1 MKLSVS
7 NIRLQRGFA
16 LIRDSNLIKKACI
29 FGKYLQKNK
38 KMPRSPLKKKRIL
51 LPDPV
56 YNSKSVHMLVNRVL
70 KSGKKSIAFRIVYT
84 ALLQIGETTNKNP
97 LEVLLQALNN
107 VTPRVQVK
115 PRRRGGAIQMV
126 PRLLPV
132 GEKALTYAIRWIL
145 EACDK
150 KSGQTM
156 ISKLKNEIIDAYKN
170 TGYAMRKKEEL
181 HKIALSNAMYAK
193 APQKI
198 LSALSPETNTV
209 SFSTQKRVKTQTK
222 QINSVKK

>member
-1 MKLSVS
+1 
-7 NIRLQRGFA
+7 
-16 LIRDSNLIKKACI
+16 
-29 FGKYLQKNK
+29 
-38 KMPRSPLKKKRIL
+38 MPRSPLKKKRIL

-97 LEVLLQALNN
+97 LEVLVQALNN
-107 VTPRVQVK
+107 ITPRVQVK

-132 GEKALTYAIRWIL
+132 GEKALTYAIRWLL

-156 ISKLKNEIIDAYKN
+156 ISKLKTEVIDAYKN
-170 TGYAMRKKEEL
+170 TGYAIRKKEEL
-181 HKIALSNAMYAK
+181 HKIALSNAMFAK

-198 LSALSPETNTV
+198 LTALSPETNSV
-209 SFSTQKRVKTQTK
+209 SSSTQKRVKTQTK

>member
-1 MKLSVS
+1 
-7 NIRLQRGFA
+7 
-16 LIRDSNLIKKACI
+16 
-29 FGKYLQKNK
+29 
-38 KMPRSPLKKKRIL
+38 MPRSQLKKKRIL

-84 ALLQIGETTNKNP
+84 ALLQIGEVTNKNP
-97 LEVLLQALNN
+97 LEVFVQALNN

-145 EACDK
+145 ESCEK

-156 ISKLKNEIIDAYKN
+156 ISKLKNEILDAYKN
-170 TGYAMRKKEEL
+170 TGYAIRKKEEL
-181 HKIALSNAMYAK
+181 HKMALSNAMYAK
-193 APQKI
+193 TQQKI
-198 LSALSPETNTV
+198 LSALNPESNPQP
-209 SFSTQKRVKTQTK
+209 FSSQKRIKTQSK
-222 QINSVKK
+222 QTTPIKK